1 MQVWKVWVFLEVVE
15 VLVELMSQMRNC
27 LMMEGVVVDPRILAA
42 VVDDGDVNGDD
53 VVLVYLLHRL
63 QGLIL

>member
-1 MQVWKVWVFLEVVE
+1 M
-15 VLVELMSQMRNC
+15 
-27 LMMEGVVVDPRILAA
+27 VDPRILAA